1 MNHRHMLSI
10 GLAAYALALIAGA
23 PASLL
28 DAGLRHITDG
38 RLRLAAT
45 QGTLWS
51 GSGQFEIRDS
61 NRVTCISRSMDWHIR
76 LSALPRGQLIYEID
90 LGQSRRPFPVTL
102 SPSRIALSD
111 TDIDLPAAALALG
124 VPRLAPLNLTGDI
137 SLHID
142 SLAIG
147 REQALGKLSLQWR
160 NAGSAYTPISPLG
173 DYELNLNSDGRT
185 IQVLLHTLDGP
196 LQLDGKGSWA
206 NGGNPDFRAVAR
218 VLPQHQ
224 RQLGPLL
231 RMIATERSAGDFEFL
246 LH

>member
-1 MNHRHMLSI
+1 MKQRHMLAI
-10 GLAAYALALIAGA
+10 GLAVYVLALIASA

-28 DAGLRHITDG
+28 DAGLRRITDN

-61 NRVTCISRSMDWHIR
+61 NKVTGISRSLDWRIR
-76 LSALPRGQLIYEID
+76 LSALPRGKLVYEIEF
-90 LGQSRRPFPVTL
+90 GQSRRPFPVTL
-102 SPSRIALSD
+102 SPSRIALTD

-124 VPRLAPLNLTGDI
+124 LPRLAALNLTGDI
-137 SLHID
+137 LLHID
-142 SLAIG
+142 SLSIE
-147 REQALGKLSLQWR
+147 REQTLGKLNLQWR
-160 NAGSAYTPISPLG
+160 NVGSAYTPISPLG
-173 DYELNLNSDGRT
+173 DYELNLDSDGKT
-185 IQVLLHTLDGP
+185 IQALLHTLDGP

-218 VLPQHQ
+218 VPPQHQ
-224 RQLGPLL
+224 QQLSPLL
-231 RMIATERSAGDFEFL
+231 RMIATERGAGNFEFQ